1 MNGFIFLVRAFLLQG
16 GGSVPHFEQTGPPA
30 SLPDKAATRHLSFL
44 ASTWASVKLCH
55 FLPNPKNGS
64 SGPRGGSGDEVNT
77 SEQIYLWVKRL
88 P

>member
-1 MNGFIFLVRAFLLQG
+1 MGLYFLLGRFYYKGVGAYPTSSKPARQ
-16 GGSVPHFEQTGPPA
+16 PLCQTKRQRG
-30 SLPDKAATRHLSFL
+30 HLSFL